1 VRSRFLERVEVKE
14 AVDETYGAKEVDAAA
29 FGRLRRLNG
38 CPDMRTAILKLIL
51 ALGRYAVLPVVAV
64 ALVVFAAWLIA
75 LDHHRGLALATSP
88 VVLPVTTGA
97 VFLAFGLLLLPTRR
111 KAAPGV
117 EEAAAPGLWAM
128 WKDEDRKFAGVRRTL
143 VIDGDVNA
151 SIGEQRQFMGL
162 FGRRLTMTIGLPLL
176 IVLDERAVRAVVAH
190 EVGHAE
196 LQHTSGGANLYE
208 FILAAMNIFEY
219 ADPETTITG
228 RISATLLNALLEWL
242 QKEHLI
248 MSRQNELEADRQAA
262 ESVGRYEAARAL
274 VLVASMSARMN
285 EVVFTPLQKELLGA
299 IRAPAPPLQ
308 RIISQLEMI
317 RMPGSIEAAALACFA
332 TEKEDSNATHPPLR
346 QRLANVGFTEVPKVD
361 APQTSAADALLSD
374 QALKNLVSRLDSQ
387 WTRKAAES
395 VDIFQ

>member
-1 VRSRFLERVEVKE
+1 
-14 AVDETYGAKEVDAAA
+14 
-29 FGRLRRLNG
+29 
-38 CPDMRTAILKLIL
+38 MRAAILKLIL
-51 ALGRYAVLPVVAV
+51 ALGRYAVRPAVAV

-75 LDHHRGLALATSP
+75 LDRYRALALAISP
-88 VVLPVTTGA
+88 VVLPVTTSA
-97 VFLAFGLLLLPTRR
+97 IFLAFGLLLLPRRR
-111 KAAPGV
+111 KAVPVV

-128 WKDEDRKFAGVRRTL
+128 WKDVDRKFAGVRRTL

-151 SIGEQRQFMGL
+151 SIGAQRQFMGL

-208 FILAAMNIFEY
+208 FILAALNIFEY

-228 RISATLLNALLEWL
+228 RISAIVLNALLEWL
-242 QKEHLI
+242 QKEYLI
-248 MSRQNELEADRQAA
+248 LSRRNELEADRQAA
-262 ESVGRYEAARAL
+262 ECVGRYETARAL
-274 VLVASMSARMN
+274 VLVESMSARMN
-285 EVVFTPLQKELLGA
+285 EVVFTHTELLGA

-308 RIISQLEMI
+308 RIISHLETI

-332 TEKEDSNATHPPLR
+332 TEKEDPNATHPPLR
-346 QRLANVGFTEVPKVD
+346 QRLARFTEVPKVD

-374 QALKNLVSRLDSQ
+374 QAFNNLVSRLDSK
-387 WTRKAAES
+387 WTRKATES